1 MTDATDNVERMNEY
15 RDLQELTRNLR
26 QNALRADDVVD
37 NVRWIAAGGRGT
49 GNLTEL
55 SELAEALRQ
64 SAEDL
69 EELVEEAPDPREV
82 RAPNYGGEDG
92 V

>member
-37 NVRWIAAGGRGT
+37 NVMWIAAGGRGT

-69 EELVEEAPDPREV
+69 EDLVDEAPDPREV
-82 RAPNYGGEDG
+82 RTPNYGGGDG

>member
-1 MTDATDNVERMNEY
+1 MTEPTENVDRMNEY
-15 RDLQELTRNLR
+15 RELQELTRNLR
-26 QNALRADDVVD
+26 HNALRADDVVD
-37 NVRWIAAGGRGT
+37 NVMWIAAGGRGT

-69 EELVEEAPDPREV
+69 EELADEAPDPRKV
-82 RAPNYGGEDG
+82 RAPNYGDES
-92 V
+92 